1 MVRPEPWQCC
11 ETLPQLS
18 PGEVV
23 LRTGEVDQCLYLVVK
38 GKVNVYLTNDRKEVP
53 SRACRKGGQAG

>member
-1 MVRPEPWQCC
+1 
-11 ETLPQLS
+11 LA

-38 GKVNVYLTNDRKEVP
+38 GKVNVYLTNDRKEVRSP
-53 SRACRKGGQAG
+53 PRVPRRHKPHMLTL